1 MNNGLNITIEIKA
14 VELANA
20 ISQLAAAFTDRN
32 IISTDKIVID
42 MASKKKAAEQ
52 AEDKEAVDKEAVD
65 KEVETKETAQQ
76 PMEPEPNEETEEKE
90 EPITIEQV
98 RAAFMSKNSK
108 GNTAKLKA
116 ILKKYNVAKVTDLPK
131 ESFADVLKELEAIE

>member
-52 AEDKEAVDKEAVD
+52 AEDKEAVD

>member
-52 AEDKEAVDKEAVD
+52 AED

>member
-52 AEDKEAVDKEAVD
+52 AEDKEAED